1 MFVLVF
7 GVSLLCIFLVIR
19 GAIRS
24 ALRPDLLR
32 PKAILPLPRLYV
44 APRVQ
49 FDLSVPPPRV
59 ARKN

>member
-1 MFVLVF
+1 MFILAF
-7 GVSLLCIFLVIR
+7 GIFMLCIFLVIR

-24 ALRPDLLR
+24 ALRPDMLR
-32 PKAILPLPRLYV
+32 PRATLPLPRLYV